1 MCVFFSFVL
10 YISSPILFLRWLYQ
24 LALFFIQGFCCCC
37 CCVVIWARS
46 RLKDGEFVVYFFDF
60 SPLLISSSDAHCLR
74 QEVEML
80 LILHT
85 PNHNQKS
92 SEERRRKT
100 IGKKSKKNERK
111 INTYWNVCFEV
122 MFIDETQY
130 RHSSATGHVCVC
142 T

>member
-1 MCVFFSFVL
+1 MYIVLTALCLVL
-10 YISSPILFLRWLYQ
+10 YSSTCVYFFPSCCIFLLPFYFFAGCASSRF
-24 LALFFIQGFCCCC
+24 FFIQGFCCCC

-92 SEERRRKT
+92 SEERRRQKL
-100 IGKKSKKNERK
+100 ERK
-111 INTYWNVCFEV
+111 AKRMNEKSIHIGMYVLK
-122 MFIDETQY
+122 
-130 RHSSATGHVCVC
+130 
-142 T
+142 